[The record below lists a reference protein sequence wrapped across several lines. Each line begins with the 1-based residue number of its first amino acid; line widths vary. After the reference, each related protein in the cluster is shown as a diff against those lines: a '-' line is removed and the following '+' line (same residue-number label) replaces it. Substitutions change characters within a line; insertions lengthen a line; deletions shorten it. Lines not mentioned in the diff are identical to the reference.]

1 MSTLSTPCIFS
12 MDSLSV
18 FLFASAGISLG
29 VGAFYLMFSAAMSKE
44 VRDYNAGKTPSPRV
58 VHPEMED
65 VEVGDELLIVKFDDE
80 PQDPL
85 LQSLENRITEL
96 NDRDDD
102 DDDGDVVVRI

>member
-1 MSTLSTPCIFS
+1 MSRGFKAAA
-12 MDSLSV
+12 DYQ
-18 FLFASAGISLG
+18 AISE
-29 VGAFYLMFSAAMSKE
+29 FRDRKIKE
-44 VRDYNAGKTPSPRV
+44 ERRYVTKTM
-58 VHPEMED
+58 HPEMED

>member
-1 MSTLSTPCIFS
+1 MTFFFVASWLI
-12 MDSLSV
+12 LLV
-18 FLFASAGISLG
+18 FAIRSIARGFKAAADYQAISE
-29 VGAFYLMFSAAMSKE
+29 FRDRRIKE
-44 VRDYNAGKTPSPRV
+44 ERRYVTKTM
-58 VHPEMED
+58 HPEMED
-65 VEVGDELLIVKFDDE
+65 VEVGDELLIVKFDDQ

>member
-1 MSTLSTPCIFS
+1 MSRGFKAAA
-12 MDSLSV
+12 DYQ
-18 FLFASAGISLG
+18 AISE
-29 VGAFYLMFSAAMSKE
+29 FRDRRIKE
-44 VRDYNAGKTPSPRV
+44 ERRYVTKTM
-58 VHPEMED
+58 HPEMED
-65 VEVGDELLIVKFDDE
+65 VEVGDELLIVKFDDQ

>member
-1 MSTLSTPCIFS
+1 MSRGFKAAA
-12 MDSLSV
+12 DYQ
-18 FLFASAGISLG
+18 AISD
-29 VGAFYLMFSAAMSKE
+29 FRDRKIKE
-44 VRDYNAGKTPSPRV
+44 ERRYVTKTM
-58 VHPEMED
+58 HPEMED
-65 VEVGDELLIVKFDDE
+65 VEVGDELLIVKFDDQ